1 MSCPPAGRADVL
13 QPSKA
18 IRVRGWWELT
28 QGGGPGGL
36 VPRLTPLSSGHP
48 QTSQGTRRS
57 HPTPL
62 HAPPLRDLVTP
73 NLYREKPA
81 RGSGGESAA
90 EVGGQGPRLGGVG
103 VLLGTK
109 MGGGESQG
117 SSGGT
122 HGRRSQRVP
131 GRVPGDWTPGWDG
144 HRPCLDMGS
153 QHVGSVPDSQT
164 GFGTISAGL
173 LLPPQKSS
181 VCLPSREKT
190 RFPHYLTGGFCSD
203 RETPGEVPMLADLKC
218 GGAGQEIQG
227 TVQGA
232 QFRVG

>member
-28 QGGGPGGL
+28 PGGGPGGL

-48 QTSQGTRRS
+48 QPSQGARRS

-81 RGSGGESAA
+81 RGSGGRS
-90 EVGGQGPRLGGVG
+90 GGSGAQALEEWGFYWGQRW
-103 VLLGTK
+103 
-109 MGGGESQG
+109 GGGESQG

-164 GFGTISAGL
+164 GLGPISVGL
-173 LLPPQKSS
+173 SLPPQRSS

-190 RFPHYLTGGFCSD
+190 LASLTTLPVVSAPT
-203 RETPGEVPMLADLKC
+203 EKP
-218 GGAGQEIQG
+218 QG
-227 TVQGA
+227 RYQCWQT
-232 QFRVG
+232 